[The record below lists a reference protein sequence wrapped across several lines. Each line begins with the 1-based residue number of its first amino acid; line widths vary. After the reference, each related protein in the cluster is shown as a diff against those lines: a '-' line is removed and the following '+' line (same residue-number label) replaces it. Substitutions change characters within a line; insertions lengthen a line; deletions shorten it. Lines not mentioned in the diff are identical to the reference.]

1 MILGAVDLLGDPEIL
16 KQEQQRT
23 KFILI
28 DEFQDSN
35 FGQIELAQLLAGRE
49 GNVFAVGD
57 PDQAIYRFRGATS
70 EAFEE
75 FKRRFPATETVT
87 LDQNFRS
94 VPSVLQTAFAVICR
108 NEWPGRIP
116 LVSGREL
123 QAQAERTPLPNFPP
137 EITVTPDS

>member
-35 FGQIELAQLLAGRE
+35 FGQIELAQLLAGE
-49 GNVFAVGD
+49 TANIFAVGD

-75 FKRRFPATETVT
+75 FKRRFPETRT
-87 LDQNFRS
+87 LTLLQNFRS
-94 VPSVLQTAFAVICR
+94 VPAVLKTAFEVISKNYSPER
-108 NEWPGRIP
+108 KP
-116 LVSGREL
+116 LNSGR
-123 QAQAERTPLPNFPP
+123 AEKAK
-137 EITVTPDS
+137 